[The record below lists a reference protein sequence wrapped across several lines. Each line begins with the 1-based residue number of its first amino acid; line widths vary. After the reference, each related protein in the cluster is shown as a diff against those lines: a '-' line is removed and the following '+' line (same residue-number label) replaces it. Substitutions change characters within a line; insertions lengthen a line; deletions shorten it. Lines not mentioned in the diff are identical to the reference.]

1 MRGRKSASA
10 EGCSAVVVGACGGR
24 RPTQSLPQAVRKQP
38 RASSAGEEETPAGR
52 SKGPG
57 VDGTKEPPGPRRE
70 AGAKLSDTRMD
81 SSPSRRYTPRIASLD
96 KRVIRKRAPRCQRM
110 NLLEESPR
118 REAGKGCD
126 KTRALDDQEIEGGRR
141 HCRR

>member
-1 MRGRKSASA
+1 MPENHAPTLRHYLLQDFAYSYRVWITMIKLLSAPLRYLKIKPDIHQI
-10 EGCSAVVVGACGGR
+10 E
-24 RPTQSLPQAVRKQP
+24 
-38 RASSAGEEETPAGR
+38 
-52 SKGPG
+52 GPG
-57 VDGTKEPPGPRRE
+57 VDGSKEPPGPRRG

-96 KRVIRKRAPRCQRM
+96 KRVIRKRAPRRQRM

-118 REAGKGCD
+118 REARKGCD
-126 KTRALDDQEIEGGRR
+126 KARALNDQEIEGGRR